1 VGSSR
6 GGNSCP
12 RAEDR
17 RGRRRLPCA
26 SAERGTMA
34 GASGPAAKRD
44 GRGGSGGVARRVELR
59 RKGVHAASR
68 GVPTAEVGSSQDR
81 GGGEHGGD

>member
-1 VGSSR
+1 
-6 GGNSCP
+6 
-12 RAEDR
+12 
-17 RGRRRLPCA
+17 
-26 SAERGTMA
+26 MA